1 MADTDDINRDYARA
15 RELIGQ
21 GRKGLDDASALL
33 RQLRNE
39 VRNIRPRGRLNQ
51 AIWDCERALG
61 RARHFFSQSGQDAWL
76 EANVFRGKRD
86 GVFVEIGGYDGVTG
100 SNTLFFE
107 MMRGWSG
114 LLIEPSPA
122 PHAQAEQ
129 ARRCPCLRLAVAGA
143 EGEAAFLDVR
153 AGLTQM
159 GGLIDSYD
167 AKTRTAVEADPRH
180 KGAVI
185 RVPTRPL
192 ADILDEHGL
201 TEIDYISLD
210 VEGGEMAVLS
220 AFPFAKYRIAAWTI
234 ENNAGGEEI
243 AELMQTKG
251 YRLAEA
257 LGVDDV
263 YLGAESRM
271 RDG

>member
-1 MADTDDINRDYARA
+1 MADTDDINRDHTRA

-21 GRKGLDDASALL
+21 GRKDLDEALALL
-33 RQLRNE
+33 RQLRNK
-39 VRNIRPRGRLNQ
+39 VRSIRPRGRLNQ

-61 RARHFFSQSGQDAWL
+61 QARRFFSQSGQDAWL
-76 EANVFRGKRD
+76 DANVFSGKRD
-86 GVFVEIGGYDGVTG
+86 GIFVEIGGYDGVTG

-107 MMRGWSG
+107 IMRGWSG
-114 LLIEPSPA
+114 LLVEPSPA
-122 PHAQAEQ
+122 LHARAEQ
-129 ARRCPCLRLAVAGA
+129 SRRCPCLRLAVAGA
-143 EGEAAFLDVR
+143 EGEAAFLDVQT
-153 AGLTQM
+153 GLTQM
-159 GGLIDSYD
+159 GGLVDSYD
-167 AKTRTAVEADPRH
+167 PKTRAAVETDPRH

-192 ADILDEHGL
+192 ADILEEHGL

-234 ENNAGGEEI
+234 ENNAGGREI
-243 AELMQTKG
+243 PELMRAKG

-257 LGVDDV
+257 LGVDEV
-263 YLGAESRM
+263 YLGAES
-271 RDG
+271 